1 MGIHNSPSSSLP
13 LQPSGEQP
21 PSITTV
27 NHTLSETPSQ
37 PSDFP
42 SKPQI
47 NGLKLTRKIKKRVV
61 DETSSASSS
70 SSIQRG
76 IRIPNKRKNPR
87 FSVRRSAT
95 DVEAIAFPLGMS
107 IAAVLAQI
115 LEKKDLTN
123 ENVAVD
129 HLAMICTSAVRESL
143 TNVFGDKFDAFARNF
158 EKSFGSTLS
167 TLRLIKNS
175 SVDVREDQ
183 VRNDVGDCIS
193 GETQSISV
201 NNGDR
206 SAKRFDIADGCTIP
220 VNHSTGAQ
228 GRMKTVEEEEDIQSA
243 DSRNQD
249 LPLQGHISSQI
260 VISNMRNH
268 LSNHSVLSTVE
279 KSVIEQ
285 TRANDLK
292 SVEIGLIMRKLQLK
306 ETQLALNSDLNSLE
320 RCKLSLGISRTSF
333 KAEKFKNQLEETRHS
348 ELLKT
353 CVDFLVADLLI
364 MSGCLGYGVY
374 AFSYDNLRQL
384 SRSCSA
390 YEVSKSWWIPK
401 PMASFNSGLQ
411 TLKCEVQVYSR
422 MLFGL
427 LMILAI
433 AYVLIQR
440 SEISRQ
446 AMPITF
452 LILLLGVGCGF
463 AGKLCVDTLGG
474 DGYQWLIYW
483 EVLCLLH
490 FFLNVFTPFFFYI
503 LNGPIQVSQERKSRV
518 IFPFWM
524 RRWLFYLILIL
535 IPVCCGFL
543 PFASPRAWWEEHFSK
558 LIRNY
563 MLAAYDEGYDDGS
576 GYHNHI
582 EIEL

>member
-1 MGIHNSPSSSLP
+1 MEIHNFLTDEHP
-13 LQPSGEQP
+13 Q
-21 PSITTV
+21 ITTV
-27 NHTLSETPSQ
+27 NHTTPSSEAPFQ
-37 PSDFP
+37 PSGIP

-47 NGLKLTRKIKKRVV
+47 NGPKFTRKIKKRTP
-61 DETSSASSS
+61 DEASSASSS

-107 IAAVLAQI
+107 IAAVLAQ
-115 LEKKDLTN
+115 
-123 ENVAVD
+123 
-129 HLAMICTSAVRESL
+129 
-143 TNVFGDKFDAFARNF
+143 VFGDKFDSFSRNF

-167 TLRLIKNS
+167 TLRLIKS
-175 SVDVREDQ
+175 SSIDNKEDKLENNN
-183 VRNDVGDCIS
+183 VADCLTDA
-193 GETQSISV
+193 TQSS
-201 NNGDR
+201 
-206 SAKRFDIADGCTIP
+206 IP
-220 VNHSTGAQ
+220 VNEGDCSARNCDDCTESVNCTSEMQQHT
-228 GRMKTVEEEEDIQSA
+228 KTVEGVDDIT
-243 DSRNQD
+243 DIRNPE
-249 LPLQGHISSQI
+249 LSLQRYTSSQI
-260 VISNMRNH
+260 VVSDMRNY
-268 LSNHSVLSTVE
+268 LSNHSGLSTIE

-292 SVEIGLIMRKLQLK
+292 SVEIGLIMKKLQLK
-306 ETQLALNSDLNSLE
+306 ETQLQLNSDLNLLE

-333 KAEKFKNQLEETRHS
+333 KTEKFKNQLEETRHS

-353 CVDFLVADLLI
+353 CADFLVADLLL

-374 AFSYDNLRQL
+374 AFSYDNIHQL
-384 SRSCSA
+384 TRSCSA
-390 YEVSKSWWIPK
+390 PEVSKSWWIPR
-401 PMASFNSGLQ
+401 PMATFNSGFQ
-411 TLKCEVQVYSR
+411 TLSCQVQVYSR

-433 AYVLIQR
+433 AYLLLQR

-452 LILLLGVGCGF
+452 LILLLGICCGF

-503 LNGPIQVSQERKSRV
+503 LNGSIQVSREKRHRSR
-518 IFPFWM
+518 FPFWL
-524 RRWLFYLILIL
+524 RRWMLYLVLIL
-535 IPVCCGFL
+535 IPVCCGLL
-543 PFASPRAWWEEHFSK
+543 PFANPRTWWDEHFSK
-558 LIRNY
+558 VIKNY
-563 MLAAYDEGYDDGS
+563 FMDAYDES
-576 GYHNHI
+576 YHDPSSVH
-582 EIEL
+582 E